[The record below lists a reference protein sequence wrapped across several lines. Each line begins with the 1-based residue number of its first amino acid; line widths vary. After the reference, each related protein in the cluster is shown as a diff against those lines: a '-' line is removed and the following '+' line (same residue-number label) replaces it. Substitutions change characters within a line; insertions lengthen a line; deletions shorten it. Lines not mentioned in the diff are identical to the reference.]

1 MKNTSKTLLLFTR
14 LILGAAAITFIII
27 SIVTDKVTPYL
38 AIGMGLTAITNIIN
52 CISGKQK
59 KRFGC
64 FGEPHAEEG

>member
-1 MKNTSKTLLLFTR
+1 MKNTSKTLLLITR

-38 AIGMGLTAITNIIN
+38 AIGMGLTAVTNIIN

-59 KRFGC
+59 KSFGC

>member
-1 MKNTSKTLLLFTR
+1 MKNTSKTLLLITR

-38 AIGMGLTAITNIIN
+38 TIGMGLTAITNMIN
-52 CISGKQK
+52 CISGKQN
-59 KRFGC
+59 KRFVC

>member
-1 MKNTSKTLLLFTR
+1 MKNTSKTLLLITR

-38 AIGMGLTAITNIIN
+38 AIGMGLTAIANVIN
-52 CISGKQK
+52 CMSGKQK